1 MSESFEPMYCVN
13 HPQVETSLR
22 CSRCNRPVCP
32 KCVVATPT
40 GYKCKDCIR
49 GQQKIFETA
58 QWSDYPIAFI
68 TAGLLSFLGSLL
80 ASYLG
85 FFVILIAPLA
95 GGIIAEI
102 IRFISKHR
110 RSRLLFQ
117 VIALATALGSVPLLG
132 VLVIRVLAPY
142 LLGGG
147 ANLFSFLPL
156 VWQGIYSVV
165 VTSTVYYRLKG
176 IEVRF

>member
-1 MSESFEPMYCVN
+1 MSQAYLPMYCVN

-32 KCVVATPT
+32 KCVVSTPT

-80 ASYLG
+80 APYLS
-85 FFVILIAPLA
+85 FFIILIAPLV
-95 GGIIAEI
+95 GGGIAEI

-110 RSRLLFQ
+110 RSRMLFQ

-132 VLVIRVLAPY
+132 ILAIRVLAPY
-142 LLGGG
+142 LLGGRG
-147 ANLFSFLPL
+147 NLFSFLPL